1 MNRIKFILGE
11 DKHIRLLIRSPNNEP
26 FTILQATY
34 KLSIYGEIEKQ
45 DAAEIDKHHLDIKLS
60 PQRKGYYELEIT
72 FKIADSIRKAKY
84 EVEVV

>member
-34 KLSIYGEIEKQ
+34 KLSIYGGIEKQ
-45 DAAEIDKHHLDIKLS
+45 DAAEIDKHYLDIKLS

-84 EVEVV
+84 VVEVV